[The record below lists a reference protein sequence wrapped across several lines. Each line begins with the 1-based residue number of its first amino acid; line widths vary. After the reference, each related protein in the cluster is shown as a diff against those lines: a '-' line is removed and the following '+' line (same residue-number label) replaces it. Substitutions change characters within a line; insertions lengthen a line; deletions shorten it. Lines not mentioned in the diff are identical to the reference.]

1 MKISIQ
7 ELKKLSEKAISKYG
21 YSEEE
26 STVILDM
33 LMYAQMRGNNQ
44 GIVKLIGKGLLVG
57 GIIFHAENTRQ
68 IVGPALEFQP
78 EKRRVGRNCVHANSE
93 LFCLLVERAPRRAD

>member
-7 ELKKLSEKAISKYG
+7 ELKRLSEKAISKYG

-33 LMYAQMRGNNQ
+33 LMYAQMRGNDK
-44 GIVKLIGKGLLVG
+44 GIVKLKGE
-57 GIIFHAENTRQ
+57 GIPKQ
-68 IVGPALEFQP
+68 
-78 EKRRVGRNCVHANSE
+78 
-93 LFCLLVERAPRRAD
+93 